1 MICGIYNKEELISI
15 INSKLNESLYIL
27 DTIKDKEI
35 KKKLEIH
42 IMYEY
47 PTDIYSG
54 ARINILMSVLSENK
68 YLVYTDDDG
77 YLPKGF
83 FDVDCF
89 SELVDK
95 INNVIEKIIKE
106 NKSIIRKIK
115 PSKESQAI
123 TSIICETKLI
133 PLDIQEK
140 DESRKYIATQSFVA
154 FNAFSDNEF
163 DIEDSGGIH
172 YLSRITDNVNDKS
185 ALSVLTKEEIISEIK
200 NKNFPLSEGKELF
213 LITKGYL

>member
-15 INSKLNESLYIL
+15 INSKLNASLYIL
-27 DTIKDKEI
+27 DTIKDKQI
-35 KKKLEIH
+35 KKKLEIQ

-47 PTDIYSG
+47 TANIYSG
-54 ARINILMSVLSENK
+54 ATINILMSALSENK
-68 YLVYTDDDG
+68 YLVYTNDDG
-77 YLPKGF
+77 YLPKGY

-89 SELVDK
+89 SELIDK
-95 INNVIEKIIKE
+95 INNTIEKIIKE
-106 NKSIIRKIK
+106 NKNIVKKIK
-115 PSKESQAI
+115 PSKKYQDIEN
-123 TSIICETKLI
+123 IICETKLI
-133 PLDIQEK
+133 PLDRQEK
-140 DESRKYIATQSFVA
+140 DESRKYIATQSFVS

-163 DIEDSGGIH
+163 DIEGSGGIH
-172 YLSRITDNVNDKS
+172 YLSRIIDTVNNRS